1 MMYFIQCLLHQEI
14 SLSNKILRKFRVFLS
29 LKQEMLQMPQ
39 RKRAGHDFVWNEA
52 RGQGHSD
59 PETICDTP

>member
-1 MMYFIQCLLHQEI
+1 
-14 SLSNKILRKFRVFLS
+14 
-29 LKQEMLQMPQ
+29 MLQMPQ